1 MLYIYYNTLRQICQ
15 GVFKFYKQK
24 EVTINMAFT
33 KHTILE
39 KAVEITKD
47 AAKGGTD
54 KHLSIILTEVYNKLI
69 ELNEDVKK
77 EE

>member
-1 MLYIYYNTLRQICQ
+1 
-15 GVFKFYKQK
+15 
-24 EVTINMAFT
+24 MAFT